1 MAKKEKIKGERLTV
15 KKIKEVEFYP
25 NRLVLARLTS
35 IGKGLHVKRLES
47 ASKGTIIEVYKRH
60 FNVNPKKTLA
70 GIVFFSVLLG
80 IFIGA
85 LLW

>member
-1 MAKKEKIKGERLTV
+1 MKKEKIA
-15 KKIKEVEFYP
+15 EVDI
-25 NRLVLARLTS
+25 NHLQHGHLTS
-35 IGKGLHVKRLES
+35 IGKGLYVRRLDT
-47 ASKGTIIEVYKRH
+47 ALRGTIIEVYKRH

-70 GIVFFSVLLG
+70 EIVFFSVLLG